1 MRKIMAILLVAAL
14 VMGYCPMPLVA
25 ADGDKYNDGSW
36 RVNSSGNLLPVTDS
50 AASIGASG
58 TEVAM
63 IYADSLTVGGSVYT
77 SFAAGTDGNWTGDGL
92 TTTLDAA
99 PTKFIATH
107 SSGDF
112 AATGFTAGTGDVS
125 LENGQKIDGG
135 TNNAV
140 IFTEN
145 SDSASITFSG
155 DDIVLDATDGG
166 YMFTLTDA
174 TDGTVDF
181 QTNNDADDYI
191 QISTTSNQPLIN
203 FVGCNGKITAASGTI
218 DFDNENITTTGTLS
232 SGATTVTSL
241 IVGDETLSVPSDD
254 TVRIAS
260 NDAQTIFNVYTA
272 ATGDEDAV
280 LLLSADASAD
290 NGDDWQLVADGGTN
304 SLFFQN
310 DATGSQ
316 ATYLTLS
323 NVGAITTTGDVVVAG
338 TTPLVTIGD
347 GGDEDTGIQINSN
360 TNDFYIASENS
371 TDDLIIG
378 AGSSI
383 GTTPIITMTDA
394 GVTTITGSTDG
405 DLTVW
410 GAGTDASDAYIRL
423 VGDAQTDVNDSWQIF
438 NDSSAGTLYI
448 GSDSGVAGTYVT
460 KLTIA
465 GATGNLTSA
474 GDVLT
479 LGDGEAVDNSV
490 DDTVTISSNDA
501 DMFVSIYS
509 PKSTDGDATLSLL
522 GDAGA
527 DAKDRWDIVNDTG
540 DHKLY
545 IKADASVA
553 DTMVTQLT
561 IDSSDGDITTIGDI
575 EIADDMDLTFGATP
589 DVLIQY
595 DEAGDDQFI
604 IQTKDTGAAATS
616 DPLVEI
622 LVPASPTADQDV
634 FGVAKGDTQASVTQ
648 LFTVDEDGDVEV
660 TGTTTAGGAVSMGYE
675 MVTTTSADPGVG
687 AASVSK
693 LFTAITSDT
702 TGDAADTVS
711 LAAGMAGQMKIITL
725 AVDGEATGT
734 SIDANFA
741 GATAHVLLEDA
752 GDMLILCSDGT
763 EWYIVYNNGGTLS

>member
-1 MRKIMAILLVAAL
+1 MRNMIKVLLLTL
-14 VMGYCPMPLVA
+14 VVGLLAHSAYA
-25 ADGDKYNDGSW
+25 GTDKYNDGSW
-36 RVNSSGNLLPVTDS
+36 KITSGGDLIPITDS
-50 AASIGASG
+50 SSDIGSASYA
-58 TEVAM
+58 VDN
-63 IYADSLTVGGSVYT
+63 IYADSIWIGGSEYT
-77 SFAAGTDGNWTGDGL
+77 SFAAGTDGNWTGNGL

-112 AATGFTAGTGDVS
+112 AATGFTAGTGDIT

-140 IFTEN
+140 ILTEN
-145 SDSASITFSG
+145 SDSLSLTASGNDWVVDS
-155 DDIVLDATDGG
+155 TDGG
-166 YMFTLTDA
+166 VIFTLTDA
-174 TDGTVDF
+174 TDGTVDLML
-181 QTNNDADDYI
+181 NNDADDYI
-191 QISTTSNQPLIN
+191 QFSTTTNQPLIN

-218 DFDNENITTTGTLS
+218 DFDNENLTTTGTLS

-241 IVGDETLSVPSDD
+241 IIGDETFSVPADD

-272 ATGDEDAV
+272 ATSNEDAV

-290 NGDDWQLVADGGTN
+290 NGDDWQIVSDGGTN

-323 NVGAITTTGDVVVAG
+323 NVGAITTTGDVIVAG
-338 TTPLVTIGD
+338 TTPLLTIGD
-347 GGDEDTGIQINSN
+347 GGDEDAGIQINSD

-371 TDDLIIG
+371 ADDLIIG
-378 AGSSI
+378 TGSAI
-383 GTTPIITMTDA
+383 GTTPIITLTDA

-405 DLTVW
+405 DLTVY

-448 GSDSGVAGTYVT
+448 GSDSAVAGTYVT

-479 LGDGEAVDNSV
+479 LGDGEAIDNSV

-501 DMFVSIYS
+501 SVFVSVYS
-509 PKSTDGDATLSLL
+509 PLATDGDATLSLL

-545 IKADASVA
+545 IKNDVSVA

-561 IDSSDGDITTIGDI
+561 IDSADGDITTIGDV
-575 EIADDMDLTFGATP
+575 EIADDMDLVFGTNS
-589 DVLIQY
+589 DWLVQY
-595 DEAGDDQFI
+595 DEGVDDQLLFI
-604 IQTKDTGAAATS
+604 TAGTAAAATT
-616 DPLVEI
+616 DPMVEFLVGGT
-622 LVPASPTADQDV
+622 PTADQQV
-634 FGVAKGDTQASVTQ
+634 FGVAKGTQASNTA
-648 LFTVDEDGDVEV
+648 LFTVDEDGDVGI
-660 TGTTTAGGAVSMGYE
+660 TGTTTAAGAVSMGYE
-675 MVTTTSADPGVG
+675 MVTTSAADPGVG
-687 AASVSK
+687 VASVSK
-693 LFTAITSDT
+693 LFTAITSDA
-702 TGDAADTVS
+702 TGDAADAVS

-725 AVDGEATGT
+725 AVDAETTGT
-734 SIDANFA
+734 SITADFA
-741 GATAHVLLEDA
+741 GATAAALLEDA

-763 EWYIVYNNGGTLS
+763 EWYIVYNNGATLS